1 MPREIPIESTLV
13 SDYMRCPLSQSAVL
27 LGILALCVR
36 AADDQAA
43 FRDALAALQRGDF
56 RAAEQKLRPEVAAH
70 PNNAPALSL
79 LGVTLDNQNQFR
91 EAVEFHRRA
100 VAAAPRS
107 ADILNNYGNHLAATG
122 EDAAARDTFLK
133 VLALDPANVNANLQ
147 LARQSLKRK
156 NGTEALRYLKRLPAA
171 QLAAPKIALLHLEA
185 LYLAG
190 ETAQAD
196 ALAASLSTAAQ
207 GDAGMTFSL
216 GLALANSGRYG
227 QAEILF
233 TRVLAV
239 APADF
244 NILFNL
250 GAVAASA
257 GHYERARDVF
267 ETASRQQ
274 PQNVELLFRLAGVHY
289 ELNQPQ
295 AALPLL
301 AQAVKLAPRRADI
314 QRLLALTT
322 VGVGALEDALA
333 AWDAYLNLAPDD
345 DFARRDRAFTA
356 VRMGQIENGVGEL
369 NRFLSRHPADPLG
382 HFQIGVALGQTDAV
396 QGLAHLDRAVELKP
410 DFAAALS
417 ARGALYY
424 QQGKPEA
431 AVADL
436 ESAAKLRPD
445 DATNLDRLGQT
456 YLALDRA
463 ADAVRVLRRAAEREP
478 GESKIQLHFA
488 RALADAG
495 QTAESRVVM
504 DRFRQLGPAGKNG
517 VPAGLVEFLG
527 LSPVQRR
534 ADYRSRVE
542 KAVRD
547 HPDDAS
553 AQLAWLKLLLEEGN
567 AEQAPALARRIAEL
581 RPGAAVLAEAGR
593 ALLASKQYALAKE
606 MLEGAAAATPP
617 ADVALDLAI
626 ATAQVLDAEGQ
637 HEEAIAA
644 LRKAL
649 AGPPPRADLRND
661 VYWQAAGLL
670 VRNRRIPE
678 ALRLFEGAVDPEM
691 LLMKA
696 VLLELAGQS
705 AEANNLLNEV
715 QNRRPEWFA
724 VWVARGAM
732 LAAHDRSSEA
742 RQALETAVALG
753 ARSPEVR
760 DLLAGKA
767 PAGLSELF
775 LDRPPREW

>member
-1 MPREIPIESTLV
+1 
-13 SDYMRCPLSQSAVL
+13 MRPTVSQSALLLAVL
-27 LGILALCVR
+27 LLCIPAGR
-36 AADDQAA
+36 AADERAVS
-43 FRDALAALQRGDF
+43 RDALAALQRGDF
-56 RAAEQKLRPEVAAH
+56 RAAEQKLRSEVAAH
-70 PNNAPALSL
+70 PNDAPALSL
-79 LGVTLDNQNQFR
+79 LGVALDNQNQFR
-91 EAVEFHRRA
+91 EAAEFHRRA
-100 VAAAPRS
+100 VAAAPR
-107 ADILNNYGNHLAATG
+107 AGDILSNYGNHLVATG
-122 EDAAARDTFLK
+122 EEAAARDAFLK
-133 VLALDPANVNANLQ
+133 AIALDPANVNANLQ

-156 NGTEALRYLKRLPAA
+156 NAAEALRYLKRLPAG
-171 QLAAPKIALLHLEA
+171 QLAAPNVALVRLEA

-190 ETAQAD
+190 DGAQAD
-196 ALAASLSTAAQ
+196 ALAARLSSATQ

-216 GLALANSGRYG
+216 GLALANSGRFD
-227 QAEILF
+227 QAELLF
-233 TRVLAV
+233 GRVLAV

-257 GHYERARDVF
+257 GHYERAREVF
-267 ETASRQQ
+267 ETANRQQ
-274 PQNVELLFRLAGVHY
+274 PQNVEVLFRLAGVHY
-289 ELNQPQ
+289 ELQQPQ
-295 AALPLL
+295 AAVPLL
-301 AQAVKLAPRRADI
+301 AQAAKLAPQRADI
-314 QRLLALTT
+314 QKLLALTT
-322 VGVGALEDALA
+322 ASLGALEDALE
-333 AWDAYLNLAPDD
+333 AWDAYLKLAPDD
-345 DFARRDRAFTA
+345 DFARRDRAYTA
-356 VRMGQIENGVGEL
+356 VRMGQIENGIADLE
-369 NRFLSRHPADPLG
+369 RFLARRPGDAVG
-382 HFQIGVALGQTDAV
+382 HYQMGVAQGQTDPV
-396 QGLAHLDRAVELKP
+396 QGLAHLDRAVALKP

-417 ARGALYY
+417 ARGALNY

-436 ESAAKLRPD
+436 ESAAKLRPG

-463 ADAVRVLRRAAEREP
+463 ADAVRVLRRAAELEP
-478 GESKIQLHFA
+478 GESRIQLHFA

-504 DRFRQLGPAGKNG
+504 ERFRQLGPAAKNG

-547 HPDDAS
+547 HPDDAA
-553 AQLAWLKLLLEEGN
+553 AQLAWLKLLLEDGN

-581 RPGAAVLAEAGR
+581 NPGATVLAESGR

-606 MLEGAAAATPP
+606 MLAAAAAATPP
-617 ADVALDLAI
+617 ADVALDLDL
-626 ATAQVLDAEGQ
+626 ATAQILDAAGQ

-644 LRKAL
+644 LRQAV
-649 AGPPPRADLRND
+649 AGAPPRTD

-670 VRNRRIPE
+670 VRNHRIPE
-678 ALRLFEGAVDPEM
+678 ALHLFERAADPEM

-705 AEANNLLNEV
+705 AEAGNLLNEV

-724 VWVARGAM
+724 VWVARGMM
-732 LAAHDRSSEA
+732 LAAHDQTSEA
-742 RQALETAVALG
+742 RQSLETAVALG

-760 DLLAGKA
+760 NVLAGKA
-767 PAGLSELF
+767 AADIGGLF
-775 LDRPPREW
+775 LARLPREW